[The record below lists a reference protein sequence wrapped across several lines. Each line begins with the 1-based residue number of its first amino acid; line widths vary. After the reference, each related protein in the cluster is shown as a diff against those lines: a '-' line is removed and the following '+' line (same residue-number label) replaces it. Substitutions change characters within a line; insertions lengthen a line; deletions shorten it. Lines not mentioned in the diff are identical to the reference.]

1 MLTKYGKTLTLQA
14 AWSRYIPKAA
24 LPRLPKILNPI
35 YGINLIIAPE

>member
-14 AWSRYIPKAA
+14 AWSRYIPR
-24 LPRLPKILNPI
+24 PPKILNPI

>member
-24 LPRLPKILNPI
+24 FYTPSP
-35 YGINLIIAPE
+35 